1 MNTPET
7 STLGHSVAYP
17 SAYDAGLLFPI
28 PRSGARAALGLDAEA
43 TLPFIGVDLW
53 NAYELSWLDA
63 RGKPQVALAEVR
75 VPATSPNLVESKS
88 FKLYLNSFAQERMAS
103 TDALRTTLISDLSAA
118 TGAPVAVSLIA
129 PTSPQAFPVSV
140 LPGELIDGVA
150 ISIDHYGPPAPELLK
165 ADADE
170 GVEETLVSHLF
181 RSNCPVTGQPDW
193 ASLQVAY
200 AGPRI
205 DRAGLLRYL
214 VSFRT
219 HTDFH
224 EACVE
229 RIFLDLRARCAPT
242 RLAVYARFTRRGGL
256 DINPF
261 RALPGAAMPDN
272 LRLSRQ

>member
-1 MNTPET
+1 MTNTPET
-7 STLGHSVAYP
+7 STLGQSVAFP
-17 SAYDAGLLFPI
+17 SSYDAGLLFPI
-28 PRSGARAALGLDAEA
+28 PRTEARSKLGLDE
-43 TLPFIGVDLW
+43 TLPFVGVDLW
-53 NAYELSWLDA
+53 NAYELSWLDP
-63 RGKPQVALAEVR
+63 RGKPQVALAEFR

-88 FKLYLNSFAQERMAS
+88 FKLYLNSFAQERLANA
-103 TDALRTTLISDLSAA
+103 DALRATLIADLSAA

-140 LPGELIDGVA
+140 LPGELIDSVA
-150 ISIDHYGPPAPELLK
+150 ITIEHYGPPAPELLK
-165 ADADE
+165 SDAE
-170 GVEETLVSHLF
+170 ETVEETLVSHLF

-193 ASLQVAY
+193 ASLQIAY
-200 AGPRI
+200 TGPRI
-205 DRAGLLRYL
+205 DRAALLRYL

-229 RIFLDLRARCAPT
+229 RIFLDLRARCAPVK
-242 RLAVYARFTRRGGL
+242 LAVYARFTRRGGL

>member
-1 MNTPET
+1 MTNTPET
-7 STLGHSVAYP
+7 STLGQSVAFP
-17 SAYDAGLLFPI
+17 SSYDAGLLFPI
-28 PRSGARAALGLDAEA
+28 PRTEARSKLGLDEA
-43 TLPFIGVDLW
+43 LPFVGVDLW
-53 NAYELSWLDA
+53 NAYELSWLDL
-63 RGKPQVALAEVR
+63 RGKPQVALAEFR

-88 FKLYLNSFAQERMAS
+88 FKLYLNSFAQERLANA
-103 TDALRTTLISDLSAA
+103 DALRATLISDLSAA
-118 TGAPVAVSLIA
+118 AGAPVSVSLIA

-150 ISIDHYGPPAPELLK
+150 ITIENYGPPAPELLK
-165 ADADE
+165 SDAQE
-170 GVEETLVSHLF
+170 TVEETLVSHLF

-193 ASLQVAY
+193 ASLQIAY
-200 AGPRI
+200 TGPRI
-205 DRAGLLRYL
+205 DRAALLRYL

-219 HTDFH
+219 HSDFH

-229 RIFLDLRARCAPT
+229 RIFLDLRARCAPVK
-242 RLAVYARFTRRGGL
+242 LSVYARFTRRGGL

>member
-1 MNTPET
+1 MNTPES
-7 STLGHSVAYP
+7 STLGQSVAFP
-17 SAYDAGLLFPI
+17 SVYDAALLFPI
-28 PRSGARAALGLDAEA
+28 PRAEARSKLGLDEA
-43 TLPFIGVDLW
+43 LPFVGVDLW
-53 NAYELSWLDA
+53 NAYELSWLDL
-63 RGKPQVALAEVR
+63 RGKPQVALAEFR
-75 VPATSPNLVESKS
+75 VPATSPMLIESKS

-103 TDALRTTLISDLSAA
+103 TDALRAALIADLSAA
-118 TGAPVAVSLIA
+118 AGAPVSVSLIA

-150 ISIDHYGPPAPELLK
+150 IAIEHYGPPAPELLK
-165 ADADE
+165 ADAGE
-170 GVEETLVSHLF
+170 QVEETLVSHLF

-193 ASLQVAY
+193 ASLQIAY

-205 DRAGLLRYL
+205 DRAALLRYL

-219 HTDFH
+219 HSDFH

-229 RIFLDLRARCAPT
+229 RIFLDLRARCAPLK
-242 RLAVYARFTRRGGL
+242 LAVYARFTRRGGL

-261 RALPGAAMPDN
+261 RALPGASMPDN